1 MKFSCIVLLF
11 LSYLF
16 FSTYLWSNQTIILET
31 NNSGFESKQSFNLPR
46 EKLGLEK
53 IRLFDGSE
61 LTGGLISLDKD
72 QNLFWENQSVSK
84 PISFD
89 YKSVAN
95 ILFNQIPLNGE
106 QIPHHLKSLKLFFHN
121 GDKLSCKY
129 EQLTKDHLLI
139 ETGFSG
145 SIKVPLSVIQKLE
158 FLPDSFVTL
167 YDSSFGFKNWKTS
180 NSKSWIFEEGDFI
193 SSFSGSVGKKLP
205 KKNAIEIQFKAEWER
220 SFYLAIR
227 LFSDSDGST
236 YGNVGYHLSFSNN
249 RLNLQVNKR
258 RKGRIIRETIGSV
271 MVDDLMKEKKASFKI
286 LGHRSKKEFIIY
298 VNNRQVARWKDS
310 TKDFQPDQNGILFIN
325 QGGNSYI
332 RLKEVNISGWDKSF
346 FPMENSERITQEHS
360 NYVVLENGDSSLVTS
375 ITGDKEFISMS
386 TKRGTFNVP
395 ISRVR
400 NITFTNPKENLLELK
415 TSEQIILSQSLGHLS
430 CKVLSVSKN
439 QLFGYSPNFGDFK
452 LPLSNIRQIKC
463 NQDLLRRNKYLDG
476 LNEAKKAIDMQQ
488 PEVALSTLESLPFA
502 QRSWYWKRLTFIAKS
517 MKAEEI
523 LSFSPHKDQTLAS
536 ATFAGNGETIL
547 STGIDGTYSLW
558 NGHAK
563 LASGTFSES
572 HKSVLEPGRLAN
584 EEQSLVSIT
593 SPYWLSETEVTQEQF
608 ESITSNNPS
617 PEKNS
622 TLPIICSWF
631 DAVQFCE
638 TLNKKEK
645 PPTGYIW
652 RLPTE
657 SEWER
662 ACRGDS
668 TGPYCFTETGS
679 IQTDE
684 NSYRKHLS
692 KYGWFAGNSSGKVH
706 PVKQKLPNSL
716 GLYDMHGN
724 VWEWCLDAT
733 GTNKS
738 LFLQNR
744 TPGRSN
750 PYTSV
755 GDWRVLRGGC
765 YDVDYSRCRSAY
777 RGANAPSI
785 VQQDRGFRIALGRDF
800 NQELNSTA
808 KKLPDNIIKLE
819 KHRLKFLPIPPKDF
833 IMGSPSLL
841 TSPKAITRSSGD
853 ELITGSI
860 DGILGVTDF
869 SGSPI
874 KKIADLNSSISS
886 LCTSN
891 NNQWIIIGC
900 VNGAVHVFDGDTLTR
915 KKTLQDH
922 SFSVTALAISNNN
935 KNFCSSGLD
944 GKIHCYSLPTFKQNW
959 VANAVDHNT
968 SFDNLEY
975 NPQGTKLLSSGSTPK
990 IFSVET
996 GKEIKLSS
1004 FPYLEIQKSRF
1015 LPDGESFAS
1024 ITKNGVLIFT
1034 ETTRGLVYKIVRLN
1048 INKVSDFS
1056 FSPHG
1061 KRIIVSNEEGS
1072 CSIRKSPN
1080 NNTLCIKSEKEGM
1093 QYSPDYFFAL
1103 ANKTEP
1109 FSKNLSAFLTHNGFK
1124 KISGEKQR
1132 GYRISPDGKHVITTI
1147 DGALRLWDSETGIW
1161 IATLGDKFV
1170 SPFYNCAFSSD
1181 GNFILAKL
1189 KSNQFLIYPTD
1200 SLPYSKSDLP
1210 EEFNDLE
1217 SCF

>member
-1 MKFSCIVLLF
+1 MLFPFIPFFIGINLFAGNTVLPN
-11 LSYLF
+11 SDRTE
-16 FSTYLWSNQTIILET
+16 SESNQTEIVSQKRIL
-31 NNSGFESKQSFNLPR
+31 N
-46 EKLGLEK
+46 EK
-53 IRLFDGSE
+53 ILLFDGSE
-61 LTGGLISLDKD
+61 LTGNLIRLDKRK
-72 QNLFWENQSVSK
+72 NLFWQNESVAD
-84 PISFD
+84 PISFNYRSISSINFD
-89 YKSVAN
+89 RSVT
-95 ILFNQIPLNGE
+95 PLK
-106 QIPHHLKSLKLFFHN
+106 QIPHDRKSLRLYFKN
-121 GDKLSCKY
+121 GDKLSCEF
-129 EQLTKDHLLI
+129 EQLTKEHLI
-139 ETGFSG
+139 IKSKFSERL
-145 SIKVPLSVIQKLE
+145 SIPTSDIQKLE
-158 FLPDSFVTL
+158 FLPISHQTL
-167 YDSSFGFKNWKTS
+167 YDPSLGLQNWKKS
-180 NSKSWIFEEGDFI
+180 NSKSWIIEDTDFV
-193 SSFSGSVGKKLP
+193 SVFSGSIGTTLP
-205 KKNAIEIQFKAEWER
+205 KKDAIEIEFEAQWER
-220 SFYLAIR
+220 SFYLAMRI
-227 LFSDSDGST
+227 FSDSDGST
-236 YGNVGYHLSFSNN
+236 YGNEGYHLSFSNN

-258 RKGRIIRETIGSV
+258 KKGRIVRETIGTL
-271 MVDDLMKEKKASFKI
+271 MLDDMMKEKKAHVHV
-286 LGHRSKKEFIIY
+286 LAHRQNKEFIIFI
-298 VNNRQVARWKDS
+298 NEKQVAHWKDS
-310 TKDFQPDQNGILFIN
+310 IEDFQPTGNGILLIN

-332 RLKEVNISGWDKSF
+332 RLKQLNVSGWDGSF
-346 FPMENSERITQEHS
+346 FPAQKKDIISQKKVE
-360 NYVVLENGDSSLVTS
+360 YVVMNNGDSTPVSS
-375 ITGDKEFISMS
+375 IIGKDDLFSIE
-386 TKRGTFNVP
+386 TKRGTFDLP
-395 ISRVR
+395 RKRIR
-400 NITFTNPKENLLELK
+400 NINFPEISNQHSTEPQPEHILLN
-415 TSEQIILSQSLGHLS
+415 QSLGQLS
-430 CKVLSVSKN
+430 
-439 QLFGYSPNFGDFK
+439 FK
-452 LPLSNIRQIKC
+452 LQSISESTLVGLHPSFGKFILPLKRIKYMKC
-463 NQDLLRRNKYLDG
+463 NLHLLRLRKYLIA
-476 LNEAKKAIDMQQ
+476 LNSAKKALDEQQ
-488 PEVALSTLESLPFA
+488 PEIALSILEQLDPPL
-502 QRSWYWKRLTFIAKS
+502 RSWYWKRLTFIAKS

-523 LSFSPHKDQTLAS
+523 LSFSPHKDQTLTS

-584 EEQSLVSIT
+584 EEQSMVSIT
-593 SPYWLSETEVTQEQF
+593 STYWLSETEVTQEQF

-617 PEKNS
+617 PEKNA
-622 TLPIICSWF
+622 TLPIICTWF
-631 DAVQFCE
+631 EAVQFCE

-645 PPTGYIW
+645 PPSGYIW

-668 TGPYCFTETGS
+668 TGPYCYTETGS

-684 NSYRKHLS
+684 SSYRKHLS
-692 KYGWFAGNSSGKVH
+692 KYGWFAENSSGKVH

-733 GTNKS
+733 ETNKS

-808 KKLPDNIIKLE
+808 KKLTDNIIKLE
-819 KHRLKFLPIPPKDF
+819 KHRLTFLPVPPKDF

-841 TSPKAITRSSGD
+841 TSPKAITRSFGD

-860 DGILGVTDF
+860 DGIFGITDF
-869 SGSPI
+869 SGEPV

-886 LCTSN
+886 LCASN

-900 VNGAVHVFDGDTLTR
+900 VNGTVHVFDGITLRR

-922 SFSVTALAISNNN
+922 SFSVTGLAISNNN
-935 KNFCSSGLD
+935 ESFCTSGLD
-944 GKIHCYSLPTFKQNW
+944 GKIHCYSLPTFAKNW
-959 VANAVDHNT
+959 AVHAIDHNT

-975 NPQGTKLLSSGSTPK
+975 NPQGTKLLSSGSGATPK
-990 IFSVET
+990 LFSVQT
-996 GKEIKLSS
+996 GRKIKMNN
-1004 FPYLEIQKSRF
+1004 FPYREIQKSRF
-1015 LPDGESFAS
+1015 LHDGESFAS
-1024 ITKNGVLIFT
+1024 ITKNGMLIFT

-1048 INKVSDFS
+1048 LNKVSDFS

-1061 KRIIVSNEEGS
+1061 KRIIVSTEEGS

-1080 NNTLCIKSEKEGM
+1080 NNTLCIKSEKDGLR
-1093 QYSPDYFFAL
+1093 YSPDYFFAL

-1109 FSKNLSAFLTHNGFK
+1109 FSKNLSDFLAYNDFK
-1124 KISGEKQR
+1124 KTSGTKQR
-1132 GYRISPDGKHVITTI
+1132 GYQTSPDGKLVITTI
-1147 DGALRLWDSETGIW
+1147 DGALRLWDLETGIW

-1170 SPFYNCAFSSD
+1170 SPFNNCAFSSD
-1181 GNFILAKL
+1181 GNFILARL

-1200 SLPYSKSDLP
+1200 PLPYSKSDLP